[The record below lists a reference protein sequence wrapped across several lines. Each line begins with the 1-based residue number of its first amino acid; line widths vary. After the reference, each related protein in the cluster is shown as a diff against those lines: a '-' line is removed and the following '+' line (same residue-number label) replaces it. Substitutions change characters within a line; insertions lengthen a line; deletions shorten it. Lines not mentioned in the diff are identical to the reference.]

1 MMSVGCE
8 AVHSIDGSL
17 VGISVGVGL
26 VTDGTPG
33 VDSVSDSSDSELEIE
48 ESLDDSGSVL
58 SVDVLVSSGEPITD
72 SSFFR

>member
-8 AVHSIDGSL
+8 AVHSIDESS
-17 VGISVGVGL
+17 VGVSVGVGL
-26 VTDGTPG
+26 VTDGTTG